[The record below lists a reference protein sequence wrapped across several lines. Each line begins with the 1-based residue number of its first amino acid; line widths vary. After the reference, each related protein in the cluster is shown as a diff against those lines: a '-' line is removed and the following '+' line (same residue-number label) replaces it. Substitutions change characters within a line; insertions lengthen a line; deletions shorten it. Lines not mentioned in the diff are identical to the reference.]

1 VKVLKKLEKLLE
13 KQLNQKECNMFNL
26 FSLKGGLNNVQGFY
40 CDGVNVGMKTNPA
53 NLGTSNIDGDV
64 AFIRSE
70 VPCDITARFTSNKFQ
85 AAPIKHYQNYTK
97 NFKTDF
103 ILMNAKN
110 ANAMTGVQGVKD
122 IDAIFEELKK
132 HQEIQNPIMS
142 STGVIGY
149 RLNQEKIT
157 SAFSK
162 FNYSAKESDKTAR
175 AIMTTDSF
183 KKELAFKIELDDGSK
198 FTIAAIC
205 KGAGMINPAMA
216 TMLCF
221 ITTDANI
228 PKADME
234 ELLSEATEG
243 SFNRIS
249 VDGDTS
255 TNDTIMLLANKMS
268 GAYNKEAFKEAL
280 NKITFELAML
290 ILKDGEGANKLVAF
304 EVKGAKNDEEA
315 RKASIAL
322 SNSLLVKTALF
333 GEDPNWGRIAS
344 TIGASGINCDDRTL
358 TIYYDNLLIYSNEQR
373 ELDSERESKAYKI
386 MKKSSFKVSCDIGL
400 GTGSYTSYGCDLSYD
415 YVKINAEYRT

>member
-1 VKVLKKLEKLLE
+1 
-13 KQLNQKECNMFNL
+13 MFNL
-26 FSLKGGLNNVQGFY
+26 FSLKGGLNNVTGFY
-40 CDGVNVGMKTNPA
+40 SDGVNVGMKN
-53 NLGTSNIDGDV
+53 SNDGDV

-85 AAPIKHYQNYTK
+85 AAPIKHYQNYPKDFQT
-97 NFKTDF
+97 NF

-110 ANAMTGVQGVKD
+110 ANAMTGKQGVED
-122 IDAIFEELKK
+122 IETIFEELQNY
-132 HQEIQNPIMS
+132 QELQNPIMS

-162 FNYSAKESDKTAR
+162 FNYSAKNSDKTAR
-175 AIMTTDSF
+175 SIMTTDSF
-183 KKELAFKIELDDGSK
+183 KKELAFKIELDDGSS
-198 FTIAAIC
+198 FNIAAIC

-221 ITTDANI
+221 VTTDADI
-228 PKADME
+228 PKTDME
-234 ELLSEATEG
+234 ELLSSATEG

-255 TNDTIMLLANKMS
+255 TNDSIMLLANKLS
-268 GAYNKEAFKEAL
+268 GSYNKEAFREAL
-280 NKITFELAML
+280 NKITFELAMM
-290 ILKDGEGANKLVAF
+290 ILKDGEGSNKLVAF
-304 EVKGAKNDEEA
+304 EVNGAKTDEEA
-315 RKASIAL
+315 RTASIAL

-344 TIGASGINCDDRTL
+344 TIGASGIECDDSTL
-358 TIYYDNLLIYSNEQR
+358 TIYYDTLLIYSNEQR
-373 ELDSERESKAYKI
+373 ELDKEREDKAYAI
-386 MKKSSFKVSCDIGL
+386 MKNSSFKVTCNLGL
-400 GTGSYTSYGCDLSYD
+400 GEGSYTSYGCDLSYE